1 MNTIKTTGV
10 DIDMNMIEKIA
21 RNTYPTYKTVRF
33 SDSVSLLHT
42 EGLETID
49 DFFHHPGI
57 HISNIQL
64 AFSPAV
70 IHHVHLTLAH
80 PSPPNEEVF
89 LRALLYDS
97 RGILVGEGSAEVPE
111 GWYSVMETDEE
122 KEL

>member
-1 MNTIKTTGV
+1 MDTIKTTV
-10 DIDMNMIEKIA
+10 ADIE
-21 RNTYPTYKTVRF
+21 PTYKTVRF
-33 SDSVSLLHT
+33 SEPVSLLPT

-111 GWYSVMETDEE
+111 GWYSVMDR
-122 KEL
+122 